1 MGTGEKQ
8 VRLGFLLSCGDQLAT
23 LQVHQSTTRE
33 ELIGNLLPLL
43 PAATP
48 GFRVCISKLLHGTD
62 SFDAGRT
69 AQQMGLRDGSQLLVV
84 FEEVLEFQHPGM
96 YKCWYSDVREIF
108 EMTMGVDGSVSVQVH
123 DEVLGS
129 RRRTADS
136 VEFDETSLKFRLS
149 DRRGYSLYKIDWEN
163 EGGPVMILAD
173 YSSDGVVCNS
183 EWGWVVPYEE
193 DFKPH

>member
-8 VRLGFLLSCGDQLAT
+8 VRLEFLLSSGDQLAT

-33 ELIGNLLPLL
+33 ELIGHLLPLL
-43 PAATP
+43 PAANP
-48 GFRVCISKLLHGTD
+48 GIRVRISKLLHETD
-62 SFDAGRT
+62 LFDAERT
-69 AQQMGLRDGSQLLVV
+69 VQQMGLRDGSQLLVV

-96 YKCWYSDVREIF
+96 YKCWYSDVKEIF

-136 VEFDETSLKFRLS
+136 VKFGATSLKCRLS
-149 DRRGYSLYKIDWEN
+149 DRGGLLGKRRRSIDET
-163 EGGPVMILAD
+163 LRLRQ
-173 YSSDGVVCNS
+173 
-183 EWGWVVPYEE
+183 
-193 DFKPH
+193 